1 MVKPLLE
8 VNGLSKMF
16 SGGAGQMA
24 IRKQESMWAVK
35 DVSLTVGVGETL
47 GIVGESGSGKTTLAR
62 CILQLIRPTTGTVL
76 LNDINLTNL
85 RGASLRLIRANLG
98 MIFQDPYSS
107 LNSRW
112 SIERVISDPLIV
124 NGIGTKKDRA
134 IRVSKLL
141 EEVNLPDFYRTHF
154 PGQLSGGERQR
165 VAIARSLSLEPKLVF
180 CDEPTS
186 SLDVSVQAQI
196 LNLLQAIQKRLGV
209 SFIFISHNMAVVRQV
224 SNRVVVM
231 RYGQVVEDGDVDQ
244 VFNYPKNEY
253 TRTLIESVLSP
264 QKGGGL
270 MDHSTYTGNN

>member
-1 MVKPLLE
+1 MPNLLLD
-8 VNGLSKMF
+8 VQGLSKMF

-24 IRKQESMWAVK
+24 IRQHESIWAVK

-76 LNDINLTNL
+76 FGDIDLTGL
-85 RGASLRLIRANLG
+85 RGGRLRKIRANLG

-112 SIERVISDPLIV
+112 SIERIISDPLIV
-124 NGIGTKKDRA
+124 NKIGTKRKRTE
-134 IRVSKLL
+134 RVSQLL
-141 EEVNLPDFYRTHF
+141 EEVNLPDFYRTRY

-165 VAIARSLSLEPKLVF
+165 VAIARALSLEPKLIF

-196 LNLLQAIQKRLGV
+196 LNLLQEIQRRLGI
-209 SFIFISHNMAVVRQV
+209 SFIFISHNMAVVRQI
-224 SNRVVVM
+224 SHRVAVM
-231 RYGQVVEDGDVDQ
+231 RYGRVVEEGGVDQ
-244 VFNYPKNEY
+244 VFNYPQNEY
-253 TRTLIESVLSP
+253 TQILIKSVLSP
-264 QKGGGL
+264 QRGGGL
-270 MDHSTYTGNN
+270 TDHPFSIKL